1 MTVSDLTYDG
11 WPECWSC
18 YGSHVGS
25 SEPVSIRVGIYQPND
40 DPDAS
45 SIALCTSG
53 GQLILIDEQEAHGLR
68 KLLDWSIK
76 HHRIDLTRR
85 EERRHAAAR
94 DLVGAAVLNHD
105 QWSRLMV
112 AVQDGGNV
120 DALTELLTSCA
131 PEGWRVDN
139 PTPRSTQAK
148 E

>member
-1 MTVSDLTYDG
+1 MTVGDLTYDG
-11 WPECWSC
+11 WPECWCC

-25 SEPVSIRVGIYQPND
+25 SEPVTIRVGIYQPNN

-53 GQLILIDEQEAHGLR
+53 GKPILIDEQEAHELR

-76 HHRIDLTRR
+76 GHRIDLIHR

-94 DLVGAAVLNHD
+94 ELVGAAVLNHD
-105 QWSRLMV
+105 RWSQLMA

-120 DALTELLTSCA
+120 DALPDIISCA
-131 PEGWRVDN
+131 PESWRVDD
-139 PTPRSTQAK
+139 PTPRSADA
-148 E
+148 EE